1 MKKKETEMLHVIIVS
16 ILFIFMTSF
25 SSAQSIIYSTTDGG
39 QWEVPTTWV
48 GGNVPTSSNDVVIN
62 GPVIVLNYDS
72 KCLNLTINQGKS
84 LGGTFGYY
92 GQLTVFGNIIN
103 NGYIGGGASFD
114 IYGNITNNGIW
125 GEGQFRIRLWGT
137 NQTIT
142 CFDNSPISARL
153 MVMDSTCNVFLASN
167 FHLIV
172 NGDNNCDFGNSE
184 LFTQGYQFTIDEGQF
199 TNARVTT
206 NDTITFNNTILSSVV
221 INGNYYLDGTT
232 YAFTDNVLKGTATN
246 LGSII
251 NLPGYSTILTIEG
264 DIINY
269 GSLQH
274 SEVHLKKNATNHG
287 IWYNQMTRFV
297 GANEKIIIN
306 TPGHPFD
313 GVQMR
318 IEDSATTVKCGSNV
332 EIDVDHFFMSDGKF
346 DCNNNNLRA
355 NTVFHQGRIVNIN
368 NIIQHGYYE
377 SIKIEGNANLYGIN
391 NMMFTSLYGTVTNFD
406 TISTAYPQTGNALKV
421 YGELIN
427 LGKYYNLYM
436 DLYGNLTNHGSLSN
450 NSLID
455 VIGDTT
461 QSINLSSPINSEVRF
476 YVNISGTT
484 YQWMKNGTDING
496 EQGQY
501 LIFPS
506 LQLSNNG
513 IYKCRVTVGGNPVY
527 SREITVNQV
536 TEVQPEKE
544 IVANDFYLYQNYP
557 NPFNPSTRI
566 KYQVSNISH
575 VTLKVYDVLGNEV
588 VALVDEYKNAGTY
601 EIDFNPASSIKN
613 PASGVY
619 FYQLR
624 AGDYLETKK
633 MLMIK

>member
-1 MKKKETEMLHVIIVS
+1 METKMFNIKYLAI
-16 ILFIFMTSF
+16 ILFVFTGYAL
-25 SSAQSIIYSTTDGG
+25 AQTTIYSLETGG
-39 QWEVPTTWV
+39 QWENPATWV

-72 KCLNLTINQGKS
+72 KCLNLTVNQGKS

-142 CFDNSPISARL
+142 CLDNSPISAQL
-153 MVMDSTCNVFLASN
+153 MVMDSTCNVFLGSN

-221 INGNYYLDGTT
+221 INGNYYLDGITF
-232 YAFTDNVLKGTATN
+232 AFADNVLKGTVTN

-274 SEVHLKKNATNHG
+274 SEVHLKKNATNSG
-287 IWYNQMTRFV
+287 TWYNQMTRFV

-318 IEDSATTVKCGSNV
+318 IEDSAITVKCGSNI
-332 EIDVDHFFMSDGKF
+332 EIDAEHFFLSNGKF
-346 DCNNNNLRA
+346 DCNNFNLKT
-355 NTVFHQGRIVNIN
+355 NTVFYNGKIIN
-368 NIIQHGYYE
+368 TNDIIQHGYYE
-377 SIKIEGNANLYGIN
+377 SIKFEDDVNFYGIN
-391 NMMFTSLYGTVTNFD
+391 NMMYSSLYGSVTNYD
-406 TISTAYPQTGNALKV
+406 TISAPYPQSGNTFKV
-421 YGELIN
+421 YGDLIN

-455 VIGDTT
+455 VIGDTL
-461 QSINLSSPINSEVRF
+461 QSINISAPINSEVRF
-476 YVNISGTT
+476 YANISGTA

-527 SREITVNQV
+527 SREITVNQLTDV
-536 TEVQPEKE
+536 YPENK
-544 IVANDFYLYQNYP
+544 IVAETFNLYQNYP
-557 NPFNPSTRI
+557 NPFNPSTVI
-566 KYQVSNISH
+566 SYQLPVSSK
-575 VTLKVYDVLGNEV
+575 VTLKVYDFLGREV
-588 VALVDEYKNAGTY
+588 TTLVDEYKPAGNY
-601 EIDFNPASSIKN
+601 EVKFNTSTINHQPS
-613 PASGVY
+613 SGVY
-619 FYQLR
+619 FYQLKV
-624 AGDYLETKK
+624 GDFVQAKK
-633 MLMIK
+633 MLLLK